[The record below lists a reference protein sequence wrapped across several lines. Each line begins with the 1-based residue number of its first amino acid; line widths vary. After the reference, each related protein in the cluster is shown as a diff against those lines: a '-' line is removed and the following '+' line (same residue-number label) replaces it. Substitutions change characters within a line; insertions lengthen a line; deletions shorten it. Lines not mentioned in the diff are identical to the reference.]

1 MKCAETCMLRSHQHY
16 GRGGMHEEDNLP
28 EVSCIVMMSPTLL
41 TITVGLHLE
50 LKVVCSIAMEWQ
62 ADEDTIRN
70 GTGNVAPNSQRR
82 HAYGAW

>member
-1 MKCAETCMLRSHQHY
+1 MML
-16 GRGGMHEEDNLP
+16 
-28 EVSCIVMMSPTLL
+28 PTLL
-41 TITVGLHLE
+41 TITVGLHLQ